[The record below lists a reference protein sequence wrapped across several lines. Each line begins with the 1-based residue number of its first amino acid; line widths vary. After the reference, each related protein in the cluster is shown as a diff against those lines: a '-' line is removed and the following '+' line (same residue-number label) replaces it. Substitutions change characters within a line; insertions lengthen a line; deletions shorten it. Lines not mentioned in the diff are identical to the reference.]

1 MKRVTIKDI
10 AAEAGVS
17 VCTVNKALY
26 GKPKIS
32 EATRQRILAIVQKR
46 GYQPNRLA
54 QALVRKPL
62 VIGVIHP
69 SSWRRYYAPFIQ
81 GIREGWGQLRD
92 HKIGLRFFA
101 VSGAPEPTQLRQAI
115 EGILAEKLSGVLV
128 LRTFPSPAVRE
139 IWQRLEQKKLPF
151 VFVGTEDPESPRLTS
166 VRLDGRRCGQMA
178 AELLGLLLGRNEPVA
193 IIVERQDLLTFQ
205 EKIEG
210 FAAGAAQWGLP
221 VLGLYEVGPKM
232 EGGNKIAKQLFTQ
245 AHHPRGVYVATENSV
260 AFCRYL
266 QKHPVHPPVKVIG
279 TGIFPR
285 LRAFMEQGLVQLSFN
300 QNTTLQ
306 GRLALQ
312 ALYYYLAEGKMP
324 PSEIL
329 IQPSLLLR
337 SNLDLA
343 DELLPEMYFK
353 EPIR

>member
-32 EATRQRILAIVQKR
+32 EETRQRILAIVQKR

-101 VSGAPEPTQLRQAI
+101 VPGAPEPTQLRQAI

-139 IWQRLEQKKLPF
+139 IWQRLAQEKLPV
-151 VFVGTEDPESPRLTS
+151 VFVGTEDPDSPRLTS

-178 AELLGLLLGRNEPVA
+178 AELLALLSGPDEPVA
-193 IIVERQDLLTFQ
+193 IIVERQDLMTFQ

-210 FAAGAAQWGLP
+210 FVAGAEQWGLP
-221 VLGLYEVGPKM
+221 FMGIYEVGAAL
-232 EGGNKIAKQLFTQ
+232 EGGYKVARQLFT
-245 AHHPRGVYVATENSV
+245 PTDIPGGVYVATENSV

-266 QKHPVHPPVKVIG
+266 WEHRLHPQVKVIG

-285 LRAFMEQGLVQLSFN
+285 LRAFMERGVVHVSFN
-300 QNTTLQ
+300 QNTVLQ

-312 ALYYYLAEGKMP
+312 ALYHYLAEGKMP
-324 PSEIL
+324 PPEIL
-329 IQPSLLLR
+329 VQPSLVLR
-337 SNLDLA
+337 SNFEEGENSLS
-343 DELLPEMYFK
+343 EIYFQ
-353 EPIR
+353 E